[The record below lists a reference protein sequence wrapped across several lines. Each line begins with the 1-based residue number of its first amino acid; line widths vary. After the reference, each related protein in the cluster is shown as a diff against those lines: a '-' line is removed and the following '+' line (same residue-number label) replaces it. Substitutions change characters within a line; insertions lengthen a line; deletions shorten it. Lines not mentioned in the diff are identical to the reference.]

1 MGKLLENANE
11 EAALSSPNSSL
22 WTQTSTTMAGE
33 ESPVSAV
40 LQKDSAQLLAP
51 SGSASAADPALP
63 RLTHPIA
70 HCGEDKSG
78 LFHLVGV
85 TLMGKHSLRGWPSFG
100 EVPKATPPQ
109 PSLAFLPSSPLLSTV
124 VHCSPRRMSCSRS
137 QEGGHAVQGGRCSQ
151 QAVSPCRLFQI
162 CRVSQRSR
170 PSWSSL
176 CSGAEQ
182 QGYRGSPPQKL
193 LHITLL

>member
-22 WTQTSTTMAGE
+22 WTQTCTTMAGE

-40 LQKDSAQLLAP
+40 LQKDSAQLSAP
-51 SGSASAADPALP
+51 SGSASAAGPALP

-78 LFHLVGV
+78 LFHPVGV

-100 EVPKATPPQ
+100 EVPKATPPLS
-109 PSLAFLPSSPLLSTV
+109 PASLSFRLL
-124 VHCSPRRMSCSRS
+124 HCGPRRMSCSRS

-162 CRVSQRSR
+162 CGVSQRSR

-176 CSGAEQ
+176 RSGAEQ